1 MTTALLIVD
10 VQQHLTFGAEAA
22 PDAAALIARI
32 NGLARAA
39 RAHGRPVVLIQHEEA
54 GSPLAHGSAGWE
66 LADGL
71 DAQEGDLRVRKTQ
84 PSAFEGTPLHG
95 LLQARGVQRVVV
107 CGLQTD
113 CCVNATARAAL
124 PLGYTVVLAADAHS
138 TEDRE
143 RAAADVVAEHNAAL
157 AALGDEGETIQ
168 VVPAVAIEFGAG

>member
-1 MTTALLIVD
+1 
-10 VQQHLTFGAEAA
+10 
-22 PDAAALIARI
+22 
-32 NGLARAA
+32 
-39 RAHGRPVVLIQHEEA
+39 
-54 GSPLAHGSAGWE
+54 
-66 LADGL
+66 
-71 DAQEGDLRVRKTQ
+71 
-84 PSAFEGTPLHG
+84 
-95 LLQARGVQRVVV
+95 LLQARGVRRVVV

-124 PLGYTVVLAADAHS
+124 PLGYAVVLAADAHS